1 MTKHIDE
8 KVKMVEKLEDAE
20 NIHEFEKIIT
30 SNKKKSLVSVPS
42 RYKISYFK
50 KANENNLTNVQTKSL

>member
-1 MTKHIDE
+1 
-8 KVKMVEKLEDAE
+8 MVEKLEDAE